1 MIFALFL
8 LKNVKETQRSITK
21 NRCNVD
27 ITTLENQRIY
37 WDFLWVKV
45 AKGSGEQAAAV
56 TVNKC

>member
-1 MIFALFL
+1 M
-8 LKNVKETQRSITK
+8 K

-37 WDFLWVKV
+37 WGFLWVKV
-45 AKGSGEQAAAV
+45 AKGSGEQAAAI